1 VDLYIMRHGEA
12 GKRLGSGAKDSE
24 RSLTV
29 MGQKEVQEVARA
41 LSWLD
46 EKIDLVVTS
55 PLKRS
60 AQTAQIVAKELKLK
74 KGAVE
79 EWDELKPEGNR
90 AALLRKLSQFKQE
103 SSVLVIGHEPYL
115 STMIS
120 EIVSG
125 TSSGGIVLKKAGL
138 ARIGVTSLRPKVK
151 GELRWLLTP
160 RHLKK
165 MAK

>member
-1 VDLYIMRHGEA
+1 MDLYIMRHGEA
-12 GKRLGSGAKDSE
+12 GKRLGAGGKDSE

-60 AQTAQIVAKELKLK
+60 AQTAQIVAKELNLK

-90 AALLRKLSQFKQE
+90 AALLRKLGQFKQE
-103 SSVLVIGHEPYL
+103 SSVLVVGHEPYL

-120 EIVSG
+120 EIVLG
-125 TSSGGIVLKKAGL
+125 TATGGIVLKKAGL
-138 ARIGVTSLRPKVK
+138 ARIGVTSLRPRVK

>member
-1 VDLYIMRHGEA
+1 MRHGEA
-12 GKRLGSGAKDSE
+12 GKRLAAGGKDSE